1 MTPIVASV
9 VVGVMTTL
17 GRWARGKGL
26 TIDVVVGVVVL
37 AVTLALI
44 ETANEKLARAFGALV
59 VIGVGL
65 AHAPIVL
72 DATGLTK
79 GTNTGQ
85 NSPGPGPK

>member
-1 MTPIVASV
+1 MSPIVAAI

-26 TIDVVVGVVVL
+26 TVDTVVGVVVL
-37 AVTLALI
+37 ALALAVI
-44 ETANEKLARAFGALV
+44 EQGNEKLARAFGLLV
-59 VIGVGL
+59 VLGVAL

-79 GTNTGQ
+79 VK
-85 NSPGPGPK
+85 PGE